1 MSKDNEKN
9 TCCCHR
15 SQENQDHR
23 ILGEKLEIFDFD
35 PLVGSGLPLWLNNGH
50 TIREI
55 IKQYVNSI
63 QTKYGINMVTTP
75 ALGKKQLYQTSGHW
89 DHYRKNMFPPLQL
102 DDDEY
107 VLRPMTCPHHILL
120 YKKINRHEKHLPIA
134 FGENARLYRYEN
146 SGGLIGLERTR
157 CMDLI
162 DTHIFC
168 SNSTLVESLKKS
180 IQIIE

>member
-75 ALGKKQLYQTSGHW
+75 ALGKKQLYQTSGH
-89 DHYRKNMFPPLQL
+89 
-102 DDDEY
+102 
-107 VLRPMTCPHHILL
+107 
-120 YKKINRHEKHLPIA
+120 
-134 FGENARLYRYEN
+134 
-146 SGGLIGLERTR
+146 
-157 CMDLI
+157 
-162 DTHIFC
+162 
-168 SNSTLVESLKKS
+168 
-180 IQIIE
+180 